1 MANEPDRDYS
11 ENIEKKFRAL
21 ELRVEQDVVRR
32 LRKAKEITSTADWQL
47 NRYYVLGN
55 STRDIENI
63 FKETVGD
70 TYPEVFELYDKV
82 LSQQYVRTAALYEQI
97 NEEAVPY
104 DQNPEMRQLV
114 DGLVR
119 TSNDQL
125 QNVTGSMGFMLDY
138 GSGRMVFTPLA
149 EIYDRYLDDAIL
161 DVASGAFDYGAVL
174 RRVTRQLTNSG
185 LRTIDYPTGH
195 TNRCDVAARRA
206 IMTGIAQLTGTITEQ
221 NAAKLGTKYYE
232 VEWHAGARPTH
243 MVWQGKVYHEDDLR
257 RECGLGDPLGLC
269 GINCYHRYYP
279 FISGVSV
286 RSYTDEWLA
295 EMNEK
300 ELTPHAYRGKEYT
313 RYEAEQRQRYLE
325 TCIRAQRERVSL
337 LKTGDADH
345 DDVIIQQCR
354 YQAMLDEYRKFSKAM
369 TLPTQAERFYNG
381 RTVGRIAPSREVY
394 TKYRA
399 QQQANYH
406 ARMRGIG
413 AFPGAPETVDG
424 YKNLKYNDPKKY
436 ELLRG
441 YEKAV
446 KNGDIHVLTG
456 FAQYLKTAKEID
468 DILVGA
474 KTSTGITIE
483 SYTTHFVDRTIGQ
496 TSTPHKGMRTG
507 VLISDSLDAI
517 QNTVEVRPVR
527 LMADG
532 DIRQTFV
539 GKSADVTI
547 SITDKRLIQTNP
559 G

>member
-63 FKETVGD
+63 FKKTVGD

-104 DQNPEMRQLV
+104 DQDPEMRQLV

-125 QNVTGSMGFMLDY
+125 QNITGSMGFMLDY

-185 LRTIDYPTGH
+185 LRSIDYPTGH

-279 FISGVSV
+279 FIPGVSV
-286 RSYTDEWLA
+286 RNYTDEWLA

-381 RTVGRIAPSREVY
+381 RTVGRIAPSPSQMTRY
-394 TKYRA
+394 TPEMLKNATSDSKMYYRRRDVLGD
-399 QQQANYH
+399 
-406 ARMRGIG
+406 RMVSLA
-413 AFPGAPETVDG
+413 AFRQM
-424 YKNLKYNDPKKY
+424 KYNDVKKFEAIERQYTTVKAINAKPWTRSFKQSARDAYY
-436 ELLRG
+436 EFLDGGIELNAHSVAR
-441 YEKAV
+441 YLDRRRRVDDYDFAAV
-446 KNGDIHVLTG
+446 K
-456 FAQYLKTAKEID
+456 AQLAKGANYRQVD
-468 DILVGA
+468 GQLV
-474 KTSTGITIE
+474 
-483 SYTTHFVDRTIGQ
+483 YYYDRMAI
-496 TSTPHKGMRTG
+496 
-507 VLISDSLDAI
+507 I
-517 QNTVEVRPVR
+517 QNNKNNVIT
-527 LMADG
+527 
-532 DIRQTFV
+532 TFV
-539 GKSADVTI
+539 FKAKVKKEWKS
-547 SITDKRLIQTNP
+547 IQK
-559 G
+559 

>member
-125 QNVTGSMGFMLDY
+125 QNITGSMGFMLDY

-279 FISGVSV
+279 FIPGVSV

-337 LKTGDADH
+337 LKTGDADP
-345 DDVIIQQCR
+345 DDVVIQQCR

-369 TLPTQAERFYNG
+369 GLPTQAERIYTG
-381 RTVGRIAPSREVY
+381 HTTGRIAPTPKVY
-394 TKYRA
+394 AKYRA
-399 QQQANYH
+399 EQANKGLRVAKSTTKADNRSRLSDGGQSVFNTDKYDMPESKI
-406 ARMRGIG
+406 RD
-413 AFPGAPETVDG
+413 FLLKPGAKHAKEFFDVGYTEHDTEKLNADIHEQFNESKAIDKKTLSDGSERFCIIMELGTEKKKTFRTVWQKDKG
-424 YKNLKYNDPKKY
+424 V
-436 ELLRG
+436 
-441 YEKAV
+441 EKARFITSHRE
-446 KNGDIHVLTG
+446 G
-456 FAQYLKTAKEID
+456 KTN
-468 DILVGA
+468 V
-474 KTSTGITIE
+474 
-483 SYTTHFVDRTIGQ
+483 
-496 TSTPHKGMRTG
+496 
-507 VLISDSLDAI
+507 
-517 QNTVEVRPVR
+517 
-527 LMADG
+527 
-532 DIRQTFV
+532 
-539 GKSADVTI
+539 
-547 SITDKRLIQTNP
+547 
-559 G
+559 